1 MLAQNALNGL
11 KGDAAAGLTKR
22 PAVPL
27 NGAANG
33 TPPAGVNVPPSV
45 GTVQGIRGGPANP
58 SLNVPTGKPADANP
72 WQVSANP
79 PSAPSVA
86 PLNPTPVAP
95 VAPITPPVNPAANVP
110 GASVAPIDPTND
122 LRSTSVL
129 PDQGVDRYQLA
140 QDRFKTFSDSTDP
153 EYQASL
159 REANTAAAGAGQLGS
174 GMLRTRLGDL
184 ALSRTRDLDTNK
196 QHFLQ
201 DALEGSIG
209 DARSNRD
216 EVRGE
221 RGYQVGQEQNSHDRQ
236 VQQLELDDFLKNS
249 AAGRGKTLLDSGY
262 SGNPS
267 DAYAYLSS
275 LFGKSASDAGSA
287 AAGLVGASRQ
297 NQNAGTGLD
306 WLQQL
311 LKGGGGADADPSQV
325 PYDINDP
332 NQNIFAGTH

>member
-1 MLAQNALNGL
+1 MLAANVLNGL
-11 KGDAAAGLTKR
+11 KSDAVAGVTKR
-22 PAVPL
+22 PAVPP
-27 NGAANG
+27 NGTANG
-33 TPPAGVNVPPSV
+33 TPPTGVNLPPSV
-45 GTVQGIRGGPANP
+45 AP
-58 SLNVPTGKPADANP
+58 LNSRLTVPTAKPADANP
-72 WQVSANP
+72 WQAGGAS

-86 PLNPTPVAP
+86 PVNPTPVAP
-95 VAPITPPVNPAANVP
+95 VAPIAPITPPVNPAANVP

-221 RGYQVGQEQNSHDRQ
+221 RSYENSQEQNSHDRQ

-311 LKGGGGADADPSQV
+311 LKGGGGAGADPSQV